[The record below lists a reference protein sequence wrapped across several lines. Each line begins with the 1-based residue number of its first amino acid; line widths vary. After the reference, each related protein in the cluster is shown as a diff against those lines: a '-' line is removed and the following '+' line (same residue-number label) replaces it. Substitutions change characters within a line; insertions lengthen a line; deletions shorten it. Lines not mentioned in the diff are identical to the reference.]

1 MRGIFIRIAC
11 LTMCGTFGAFGGDAA
26 VGQEMARYRLEFDS
40 IWSAATHPTDWP
52 GNSAHYSSLVGGL
65 HNSDVTFWEVGGLA
79 TSGIE
84 SMAETGASGG
94 VRSEVNAAIAA
105 GTAGSQIFGGGI
117 GRSPGKVAVEF
128 DVTREYPLATVV
140 SMIAPSPDWFVGVS
154 GLDLRDGDGWVG
166 KTVHAL
172 HPYDSGTDDG
182 VTFRS
187 GNADSN
193 PAIPIHRLDDVFP
206 FEETG
211 PLGTFT
217 FRRLLDGD
225 FNETGTY
232 DGGDIDSISD
242 AIRSGNM
249 ESQYDLNGD
258 NIVSS
263 ADRDF
268 LIHDTL
274 NTFAGDAN
282 LDGEFGSSDL
292 TLVFQAS
299 QYEDEIAGNSTWA
312 TGDWNGDREF
322 DSGDLVFSFTEGAY
336 EQGPR
341 PPAVAVPEPSRI
353 GFALVAS
360 IAMLFVRNRRNYQ

>member
-1 MRGIFIRIAC
+1 MIGFFNRNAWRLAC
-11 LTMCGTFGAFGGDAA
+11 TSILLTCNALTY
-26 VGQEMARYRLEFDS
+26 GQDTARYRLEFDS
-40 IWSAATHPTDWP
+40 IWSAETHPTDWP
-52 GNSAHYSSLVGGL
+52 GTSAHYSSLVGGM
-65 HNSDVTFWEVGGLA
+65 HNADVTFWEVGGMA

-94 VRSEVNAAIAA
+94 VRAEVNAAIGA
-105 GTAGSQIFGGGI
+105 GTAGSLITGGAI

-128 DVTREYPLATVV
+128 DVTRDFPLATVV

-154 GLDLRDGDGWVG
+154 GLDLRDGDGWAG
-166 KTVHAL
+166 KIVHDL

-193 PAIPIHRLDDVFP
+193 PAIAIHRLSDIFP
-206 FEETG
+206 FEGTG

-225 FNETGTY
+225 FNETGTL
-232 DGGDIDSISD
+232 DAGDIDSLAV
-242 AIRSGNM
+242 AIRNGSADTDF
-249 ESQYDLNGD
+249 DLNGD
-258 NIVSS
+258 NSVSAS
-263 ADRDF
+263 DREF
-268 LIHDTL
+268 LIHDLL
-274 NTFAGDAN
+274 NTFAGDSN

-299 QYEDEIAGNSTWA
+299 QYEDDIEGNSIWA
-312 TGDWNGDREF
+312 SGDWNGDGDF
-322 DSGDLVFSFTEGAY
+322 DSGDLVYAFSEGAY

-341 PPAVAVPEPSRI
+341 PAVAAVPEPNTLGI
-353 GFALVAS
+353 ALMGLSTLV
-360 IAMLFVRNRRNYQ
+360 LTVRKWR